1 MFAVIKTGGKQY
13 RVSPGDQLKVE
24 KLQAEAGAAITFAE
38 VLMVGEGQE
47 IKVGSPTLA
56 GAEVKATVQEHGRG
70 PKLVMRKYSR
80 RLGYHKKQGHRQDF
94 TLVRIDSVTAG

>member
-13 RVSPGDQLKVE
+13 RVSPGDKLKVE
-24 KLQAEAGAAITFAE
+24 LLSVEAGAAISFAE
-38 VLMVGEGQE
+38 VLMIGDGQE
-47 IKVGSPTLA
+47 IKVGSPTLP

-70 PKLVMRKYSR
+70 PKLTMRKYTR
-80 RLGYHKKQGHRQDF
+80 RIGYHKKQGHRQGY